1 MTVIRPAGLLARVLP
16 DCLKLS
22 EASELVRIDK
32 MRLAEFAGS
41 LVSALPGDMR
51 HTPHHFIG
59 DAETTAAYFIVLD
72 TLNFGSGYFEHLAP
86 YNGETGYYA
95 VATALRDWFVRDGVP
110 APSILKT
117 MTPERIGEIL
127 GQPRIPELVQ
137 LMDWFA
143 RALREL
149 GQFTDKSLDGRFQSL
164 LTLSG
169 HDASDMVDLLCQMPM
184 FQDVA
189 EAGGES
195 IHLLK
200 RAQICVQDIA
210 IAASEDGLSAL
221 NIHGLEHLT
230 VFADNMLP
238 FILEAEGVLV
248 YDSKLAQRI
257 QAGEYLGMSSRAELE
272 LRANSI
278 TACELLRQNLKGK
291 GISTTAREIDFALWN
306 IGDRQSAASPK
317 RLHVCRSWFY

>member
-1 MTVIRPAGLLARVLP
+1 MTVIRPSGLLARVLP
-16 DCLKLS
+16 DCLAVS
-22 EASELVRIDK
+22 GASELVRIDQT
-32 MRLAEFAGS
+32 RLNEFAGS
-41 LVSALPGDMR
+41 LVSALPKGMR

-59 DAETTAAYFIVLD
+59 DAEATAAYFIVLD
-72 TLNFGSGYFEHLAP
+72 TLNFGSGFFEHLAP
-86 YNGETGYYA
+86 YKDETGYYA
-95 VATALRDWFVRDGVP
+95 VSTALRDWFVQEGVP
-110 APSILKT
+110 APSTLKT
-117 MTPERIGEIL
+117 MTPERISEIL

-149 GQFTDKSLDGRFQSL
+149 GQFTDQSLGGRFQSL

-169 HDASDMVDLLCQMPM
+169 HNASDMVDLLCQMPM
-184 FQDVA
+184 FRDVA
-189 EAGGES
+189 EAGGET

-210 IAASEDGLSAL
+210 IAAAEDGLSAL
-221 NIHGLEHLT
+221 NIQGLEHLT

-238 FILEAEGVLV
+238 FLLEAEGLLI
-248 YDSKLAQRI
+248 YESNLSQRI
-257 QAGEYLGMSSRAELE
+257 QAGKDLGMGSRAELE

-278 TACELLRQNLKGK
+278 TACELLRQNLQGK
-291 GISTTAREIDFALWN
+291 GISTAAREIDFALWN
-306 IGDRQSAASPK
+306 IGDRRSAASPK